1 MHADADSAMPSTT
14 ATTAAETDVACYPVD
29 TTEQPAANF
38 VPAREEVTPYVSQT
52 PTGPSPLV
60 YVLPIG
66 IGLVFGT
73 MLAPWLERLSKRRRA
88 NNNEGEE

>member
-1 MHADADSAMPSTT
+1 MHAEADEAMTSASIEPR
-14 ATTAAETDVACYPVD
+14 TDVACYPV
-29 TTEQPAANF
+29 EPAADGLEEAAF
-38 VPAREEVTPYVSQT
+38 VPARQEVTPYVSQT